1 MIILNAYDKPPNN
14 KVNEFLN
21 TPIEFL
27 KGVGPERAI
36 VLKKEINVF
45 NFSNLL
51 NYFPFRYVDRSYY
64 NTISD
69 LIEIDTHVQLKGRII
84 NITES
89 ISNKKKRLTVRF
101 EDQTGSIDLV
111 WFQGYKW
118 IKPTLHVGQIYQV
131 YGKPKFFTNSFTIP
145 HPEIIPIQNA
155 DPKKGYKAVYSS
167 TEKLIKKGLHSNGI
181 EKLTSA
187 LVLQLNNHIQEIFP
201 RNIIDELKLIPRE
214 TSFIQIHYPESIE
227 LANQARFRLKFEELF
242 FLQLELLLRKQI
254 ALKKNK
260 GTIFAEVG
268 SVFMDFYENNLP
280 FPLTNAQKRVVK
292 EIRSDIRS
300 GHHMNRLLQGDVG
313 SGKTLV
319 ALLCMLIAVGNGY
332 QAAIMAPTEIL
343 AQQHFETISDLV
355 KNLPV
360 KVQKLTGS
368 VKKSARKIIHQ
379 ELEDGEAHILIG
391 THALLEENV
400 KFTKLGLVVI
410 DEQHRFGVAQ
420 RARLWEKSE
429 TPPHILVM
437 TATPIPRTL
446 AMTVYGY
453 LDVSVIDELPPGRKP
468 ITTEHRFE
476 TDRSLIF
483 GFMRNEI
490 EKGRQVY
497 IVFPLIH
504 ESESLDYHN
513 LMEGYESIT
522 RAFPKPKYHISI
534 VHGQMKP
541 EAKDFEMRQFIEG
554 KTQIMVATTVIEVG
568 VNVPNASIMII
579 ESAER
584 FGLSQLHQLRGRVGR
599 GSEKSY
605 CILMTKDKLSK
616 ESKKRMATMVRTQDG
631 FEIAEVDLEL
641 RGPGDIM
648 GTQQSG
654 ILDLKIADL
663 IKDNH
668 LLITSRE
675 KAREILENDG
685 NLSLPIHQ
693 GLRSEIIKRFKDKPN
708 WSKIS

>member
-1 MIILNAYDKPPNN
+1 MS
-14 KVNEFLN
+14 EFLQ

-27 KGVGPERAI
+27 KGVGPQRAEI
-36 VLKKEINVF
+36 LRKEINIKTF
-45 NFSNLL
+45 GDLL
-51 NYFPFRYVDRSYY
+51 DYYPFRYVDRSYY
-64 NTISD
+64 NKVSE
-69 LIEIDTHVQLKGRII
+69 LPQSEGFVQLTGKIIRI
-84 NITES
+84 EEVGLG
-89 ISNKKKRLTVRF
+89 KQRRLNVKF
-101 EDQTGSIDLV
+101 EDNTGIIDLV
-111 WFQGYKW
+111 WFQGIKW
-118 IKPTLHVGQIYQV
+118 VKPTLILNAVYQV
-131 YGKPKFFTNSFTIP
+131 YGKPKIFGNNYSIP
-145 HPEIIPIQNA
+145 HPEIIPIQQA
-155 DPKKGYKAVYSS
+155 DPRKGLKAIYSS
-167 TEKLIKKGLHSNGI
+167 TEKLAAKGLHSKGI

-187 LVLQLNNHIQEIFP
+187 LVIQLNNHIPENLSSEI
-201 RNIIDELKLIPRE
+201 IKELHLLPRE
-214 TSFIQIHYPESIE
+214 TAIKQIHYPQNLD
-227 LANQARFRLKFEELF
+227 LAEAAKYRLKFEELF

-254 ALKKNK
+254 ALQKNK
-260 GTIFAEVG
+260 GNVFAEVG
-268 SVFMDFYENNLP
+268 SIFMDFYEHHLP
-280 FPLTNAQKRVVK
+280 FSLTNAQKRVIR
-292 EIRSDIRS
+292 EIRHDIKS

-319 ALLCMLIAVGNGY
+319 ALLCMLMAVGNGY

-355 KNLPV
+355 KNLPI

-368 VKKSARKIIHQ
+368 VKKSARKVIHH
-379 ELEDGEAHILIG
+379 ELESGEAHILVG
-391 THALLEENV
+391 THALLEDNV

-420 RARLWEKSE
+420 RSRLWGKSE

-446 AMTVYGY
+446 AMTVYGD

-476 TDRSLIF
+476 GDRSRIF

-490 EKGRQVY
+490 AKGRQVY
-497 IVFPLIH
+497 IVFPLIN
-504 ESESLDYHN
+504 ESETLDYHN
-513 LMEGYESIT
+513 LMEGYESVT
-522 RAFPKPKYHISI
+522 RAFPRPQYHVSI

-554 KTQIMVATTVIEVG
+554 HTQIMVATTVIEVG

-663 IKDNH
+663 VKDNH
-668 LLITSRE
+668 LVVTARE
-675 KAREILENDG
+675 KAREILQKDPNLELPENK
-685 NLSLPIHQ
+685 
-693 GLRSEIIKRFKDKPN
+693 IIRQKIISILKEKPN